1 MEYLVNILFEQIL
14 SRIEEESKIQD
25 YVKKSSWKD
34 SRMRNNERGAV
45 SNIGPKNSN
54 GIEYT
59 LWFTLPSLPKS
70 NLHYRINILLDL
82 LFQTFP
88 SRKPSPFNAT
98 NESLLLSNPGKFNV
112 STEKIR

>member
-14 SRIEEESKIQD
+14 RKIEEESKIQG
-25 YVKKSSWKD
+25 KTREKQREEGS
-34 SRMRNNERGAV
+34 V
-45 SNIGPKNSN
+45 SNTGPKNSN

-59 LWFTLPSLPKS
+59 LWFTLPSFPKS

-98 NESLLLSNPGKFNV
+98 NESLLLSNRGKFNV
-112 STEKIR
+112 SMEKIR